1 MELGAGSHKGMV
13 RKRNEDCFYI
23 PKNDDS
29 RRDDGLKRVLLV
41 IADGMGGHNAGEV
54 ASSIAVDTVVQRMNN
69 ITLDAENI
77 QDEIVNAISLANRN
91 ILEKSHQHEQYSGM
105 GTTIT
110 MAVVL
115 ENVAYIGHMGD
126 CRAYLIRDGEI
137 KQLTDDHSLVEELV
151 KNGSITEEEAVN
163 HPQKHVITRALGID
177 EQIQVDIIVQEL
189 SCEDILILCTDG
201 LINHI
206 SVEELLELAVRYDN
220 MQRLVDTL
228 IETVNARGGYDNV
241 TVIAAKLTN

>member
-1 MELGAGSHKGMV
+1 
-13 RKRNEDCFYI
+13 
-23 PKNDDS
+23 
-29 RRDDGLKRVLLV
+29 
-41 IADGMGGHNAGEV
+41 
-54 ASSIAVDTVVQRMNN
+54 
-69 ITLDAENI
+69 
-77 QDEIVNAISLANRN
+77 
-91 ILEKSHQHEQYSGM
+91 
-105 GTTIT
+105 
-110 MAVVL
+110 
-115 ENVAYIGHMGD
+115 MGD